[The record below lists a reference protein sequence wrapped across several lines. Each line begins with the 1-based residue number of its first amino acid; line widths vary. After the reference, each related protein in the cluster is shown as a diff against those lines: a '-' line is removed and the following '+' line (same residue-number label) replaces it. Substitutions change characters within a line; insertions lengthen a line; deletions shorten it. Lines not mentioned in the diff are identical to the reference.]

1 MRRITMLLLA
11 LSASAAAED
20 LSDAHR
26 RALDDERRS
35 KQLERSSAEESH
47 SGLARQP
54 QAAKDAKACESAR
67 VYYQAA
73 CGAPYSPRS
82 RSLRCA
88 EANAM
93 YRQSC

>member
-1 MRRITMLLLA
+1 MHRLAMLLLA
-11 LSASAAAED
+11 LAASAPAQE

-26 RALDDERRS
+26 RALDEERRV
-35 KQLERSSAEESH
+35 KQLERSSAEESRAE
-47 SGLARQP
+47 LARP
-54 QAAKDAKACESAR
+54 RQAGKDAKACESAR
-67 VYYQAA
+67 VYYQTA